1 MFLFIFGGRD
11 VKRTQADT
19 AEPVS
24 VVNTNRSF
32 VAPAFVVLSLPVSFL
47 QSREEGA
54 VSICNKHPTI
64 CRMSWLL
71 RDAGLCICNTLAL
84 AKKLC

>member
-1 MFLFIFGGRD
+1 MFLFVFGGRD
-11 VKRTQADT
+11 MNKTRADT

-24 VVNTNRSF
+24 VVNMNCSF
-32 VAPAFVVLSLPVSFL
+32 VAPAFVVLSLPVSLL

-54 VSICNKHPTI
+54 VSICKEHPTI

-71 RDAGLCICNTLAL
+71 RDAGLRIRNTLAL
-84 AKKLC
+84 AEKLC